1 MDVRLVRKGVATGST
16 GLINTLDK
24 AFLRTWLLSV
34 PAPSDTGTPPGAAC
48 GGLYTDKQG
57 RTTLRRERVTHGRR
71 DTSRDK
77 LCVSKGNWSC
87 RLETLQTALYL
98 CGVFILDGKAGI
110 PGGAAEGIRAS
121 DPHLP
126 TPPTTLQRKLFLSS
140 CSF

>member
-1 MDVRLVRKGVATGST
+1 MEGEILPE
-16 GLINTLDK
+16 IN
-24 AFLRTWLLSV
+24 F
-34 PAPSDTGTPPGAAC
+34 
-48 GGLYTDKQG
+48 
-57 RTTLRRERVTHGRR
+57 
-71 DTSRDK
+71 
-77 LCVSKGNWSC
+77 VSKGNRSC

-126 TPPTTLQRKLFLSS
+126 TPPATLQRKLFLSS